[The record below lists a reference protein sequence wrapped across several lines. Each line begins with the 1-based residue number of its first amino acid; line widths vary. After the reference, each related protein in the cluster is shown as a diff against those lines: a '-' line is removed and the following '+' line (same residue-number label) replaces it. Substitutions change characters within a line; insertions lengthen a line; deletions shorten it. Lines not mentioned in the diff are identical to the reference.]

1 MAYWGGPSGG
11 LVSWRWQPLQPSTG
25 FYGRCQSC
33 FVYTTVQLTVRWG
46 QPFLE
51 HTFLYHLSR
60 KDHRHN
66 FSAYFYPIYLSSFPS
81 RATDALDRSSP
92 FVKDVHRLIRNPLS
106 SFVPQFGLVGLAGWL
121 LTRAAG
127 VELAVFVQTAIFVIF
142 NKVCTS
148 QVSRGVFIT
157 PARGLERNRGS

>member
-1 MAYWGGPSGG
+1 
-11 LVSWRWQPLQPSTG
+11 VSSNIGRDGQRLTG
-25 FYGRCQSC
+25 
-33 FVYTTVQLTVRWG
+33 RWG

-66 FSAYFYPIYLSSFPS
+66 FSAYFYPIYLTLFPPGP
-81 RATDALDRSSP
+81 TDALARSSP

-106 SFVPQFGLVGLAGWL
+106 SFVPQFSLVALAGWL
-121 LTRAAG
+121 LARTAG
-127 VELAVFVQTAIFVIF
+127 IEMAVFVQTAIFVIF

-148 QVSRGVFIT
+148 QVGRGATVLWT
-157 PARGLERNRGS
+157 SLAWADHMRCH